1 MSKNI
6 VIYSDGTGQ
15 DGGARPEQRISNIY
29 KMYRVSRN
37 HADTAVDPTKQVVFY
52 DAGLGTDIGATAF
65 IAPLRFVQKML
76 GSVAGDGIKR
86 NIADCYE
93 FILNHYEEGDRIFL
107 FGFSR
112 GAYTVRSV
120 ANLLMLC
127 GIPTT
132 TPAGPLL
139 RFRKAVKDVAWEA
152 VDTVLEHGAGHP
164 REQFEAE
171 RLELAR
177 RFQLKYGSGDEAN
190 SNAAAYFIGV
200 FDTVAALGA
209 SGPRRRMIQL
219 GLTLGV
225 AVAAFIAS
233 LVPAA
238 VVGVVTAIV
247 SGAGLLWGFIVPAWF
262 VTHLAML
269 GAVLWFLNKQR
280 TTNRKTIYDFPN
292 KGDPPRSH
300 IAEWTGK
307 NFDRLLS
314 KHVRFARSA
323 NAIDEA
329 RKDFAR
335 VGWGG
340 TEPGAHPAT
349 PGFDRIIQLWFAGN
363 HSDIGGSYPEPESR
377 LSDIALSW
385 MCEQAISV
393 PDGLIT
399 GPIYVDGVKMPNT
412 GDSGPALNLFPRAE
426 GVQHCEIASMRDTLD
441 SYAASLPKW
450 PWLQTLVGAK
460 NWDFEIREIN
470 PKAPVHATVRARF
483 DLPEV
488 RQCAGVGAYRPDAL
502 KNHESFKQ
510 YYQPLTSAESPAHL
524 YRSPAASLDR
534 SDSKA

>member
-37 HADTAVDPTKQVVFY
+37 HADTAVDPAKQVVFY

-280 TTNRKTIYDFPN
+280 TTNRKTIYDFPTRETRLVRTLRN
-292 KGDPPRSH
+292 GRERTSTASSASTFGLRDRRMRSMKRVRTSPGSAGAAPNRGRTLPR
-300 IAEWTGK
+300 
-307 NFDRLLS
+307 LVL
-314 KHVRFARSA
+314 
-323 NAIDEA
+323 
-329 RKDFAR
+329 
-335 VGWGG
+335 
-340 TEPGAHPAT
+340 
-349 PGFDRIIQLWFAGN
+349 
-363 HSDIGGSYPEPESR
+363 
-377 LSDIALSW
+377 IALSSFGLR
-385 MCEQAISV
+385 ATTPTSA
-393 PDGLIT
+393 GLIRNRNR
-399 GPIYVDGVKMPNT
+399 GSRISRSPGCANKR
-412 GDSGPALNLFPRAE
+412 FPSPT
-426 GVQHCEIASMRDTLD
+426 AS
-441 SYAASLPKW
+441 
-450 PWLQTLVGAK
+450 
-460 NWDFEIREIN
+460 
-470 PKAPVHATVRARF
+470 
-483 DLPEV
+483 
-488 RQCAGVGAYRPDAL
+488 
-502 KNHESFKQ
+502 
-510 YYQPLTSAESPAHL
+510 SPA
-524 YRSPAASLDR
+524 RSTSTASKCRTPGILAPR
-534 SDSKA
+534 